1 MEGRLFQYM
10 AANSNK
16 VYKTRK
22 KHAKEGKKGDIEGDG
37 GGNNKGNNNAVIER
51 IRKIYVTQASI

>member
-1 MEGRLFQYM
+1 M

-22 KHAKEGKKGDIEGDG
+22 KYAKEGKKGDVEGGG
-37 GGNNKGNNNAVIER
+37 GGNNKDDGGAVVGRTRE
-51 IRKIYVTQASI
+51 VHAT